1 MRGVPKRRK
10 KGRAPF
16 LLDLMNLQAERRM
29 FEADPFG
36 CTGEMQLL
44 CDRDEID
51 WPGTPRREP
60 ARTSNDPSS
69 RCPHSGYDKPMR

>member
-1 MRGVPKRRK
+1 
-10 KGRAPF
+10 
-16 LLDLMNLQAERRM
+16 M

-36 CTGEMQLL
+36 CTGEMQFL